1 MALGW
6 MTKPAV
12 PPLPFDPATAGTYR
26 GFGLLNQFLVQ
37 APRAAQR
44 APRCI
49 DGRGWSAG

>member
-12 PPLPFDPATAGTYR
+12 PGCRSIPQQPGLPWVRPAESISGSSPR
-26 GFGLLNQFLVQ
+26 
-37 APRAAQR
+37 RAAQR